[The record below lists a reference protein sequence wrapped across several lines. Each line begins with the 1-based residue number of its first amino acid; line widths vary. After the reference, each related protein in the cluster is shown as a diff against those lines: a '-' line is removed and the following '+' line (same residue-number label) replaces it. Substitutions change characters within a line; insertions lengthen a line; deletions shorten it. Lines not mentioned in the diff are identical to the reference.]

1 MEMIDVLKRLE
12 QISHRSPEDI
22 NRAIS
27 NASKLAPHTGAVK
40 EGILQNNASNSAQM
54 IDVLSKLRE
63 ISGRSP
69 GEVGR
74 AIDSV
79 AKLNNIPVAEGVK
92 VDLTGE
98 DAVLGQILKLAG
110 MINAETSM
118 NMASP
123 DVPAIPGMGTPAVP
137 SIGGPSTPSISS
149 PIGKP
154 SISSPSISSPIGKPA
169 VATAPVGSIGGSEPH
184 GMEVTMDDA
193 PVGGKGGDRPFNNSP
208 HEIYK
213 GPRAAV
219 PSGDDLAKPKA
230 NYMGQKGDNL
240 MKQNA
245 THVAVDFD

>member
-63 ISGRSP
+63 ISGRSQD
-69 GEVGR
+69 EVGR

-118 NMASP
+118 NMAS
-123 DVPAIPGMGTPAVP
+123 DNVPAVVELYAL
-137 SIGGPSTPSISS
+137 
-149 PIGKP
+149 K
-154 SISSPSISSPIGKPA
+154 
-169 VATAPVGSIGGSEPH
+169 
-184 GMEVTMDDA
+184 
-193 PVGGKGGDRPFNNSP
+193 
-208 HEIYK
+208 
-213 GPRAAV
+213 
-219 PSGDDLAKPKA
+219 
-230 NYMGQKGDNL
+230 
-240 MKQNA
+240 
-245 THVAVDFD
+245 

>member
-118 NMASP
+118 TMAS
-123 DVPAIPGMGTPAVP
+123 DNVPAVVP
-137 SIGGPSTPSISS
+137 SIGSAPGLGGPTT
-149 PIGKP
+149 P
-154 SISSPSISSPIGKPA
+154 SISSPSISSPSISK
-169 VATAPVGSIGGSEPH
+169 PVGS
-184 GMEVTMDDA
+184 MKEVS
-193 PVGGKGGDRPFNNSP
+193 F
-208 HEIYK
+208 I
-213 GPRAAV
+213 PRRCAV
-219 PSGDDLAKPKA
+219 AFISAI
-230 NYMGQKGDNL
+230 NES
-240 MKQNA
+240 
-245 THVAVDFD
+245 